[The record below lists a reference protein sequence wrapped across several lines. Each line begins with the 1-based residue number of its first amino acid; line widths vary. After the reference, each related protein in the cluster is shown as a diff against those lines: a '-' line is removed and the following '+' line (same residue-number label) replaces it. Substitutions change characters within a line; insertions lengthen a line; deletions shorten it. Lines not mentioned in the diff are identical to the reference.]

1 MLYTLHKNLFRV
13 VSMLTMGLCFIF
25 NGLALGQY
33 ASEPPIPDAPESAM
47 ISGEN
52 QTSNEL
58 LNSAPIEFNEENRF
72 ALNKAG
78 EHSTDQGSGNFVA
91 QEEVSLSG
99 TVMDDSGLLAGVNVL
114 IRGSNRGT
122 TTNANG
128 EFEITAESDVVLI
141 FSMVGYANVEI
152 NTETTSQDLDN
163 LEIMLSEESLSLGEL
178 TVMGYSEVETR
189 HVASSVAS
197 IDVERMRASPIVKL
211 EEAFHGT
218 IPGVTLQQGHNLPG
232 SGPGAPSIR
241 GISTLQNASPL
252 VMVDGMEQSLS
263 DIDPNQIRSITVL
276 KDAASASMYGSR
288 GANGVI
294 LIETERGRADEF
306 SVDVHS
312 WSAVNNPIDLP
323 DFVNS
328 ADYML
333 LRNEA
338 RSIQGQTA
346 AFTDEEM
353 TLANNGEYTNTNW
366 MDAVMQ
372 QQAYSHN
379 TSANI
384 SGGGGVGAFNLMLGY
399 EQEGGLNQYEG
410 TDQFSARFN
419 TNINID
425 DRFVLLADFYAHR
438 LQVDRLQANSDG
450 HGLYQNVWRMNPTQD
465 INYESDLEDHYVL
478 YNNLNPIA
486 SMEQGGARNNLYD
499 RSSINLRPTYH
510 INDKLN
516 ISGNLSY
523 LINKSAYKYKRETFK
538 FFDGDGVPVETW
550 ANSVGSSQGVSASQ
564 LTGRALLNYETELR
578 SGHDKIYITA
588 GTETMNHTYTDYR
601 EITKASFFNKV
612 NYSLDNRYIL
622 EATVRA
628 DGSSKFAP
636 GNRWG
641 YFPSGALAWNIHN
654 EGFLSGLKD
663 SGALTNLKLR
673 VSYGLIGKENVDPY
687 LWQEIVNNWGWTMRT
702 PNPSFSW
709 ETQEQANIGIE
720 ITTFNDRLDLAAD
733 AYTKHSKDL
742 IYDAF
747 PIPPLTGSH
756 SLESS
761 VNIGEVE
768 NTGWELS
775 ANWYDQVGNFSY
787 NVGSMLFD
795 NQNQVLKAGYSA
807 SDTLIFK
814 DNDDQIWYRG
824 IALENYYGMET
835 DGYFQTQDELDAT
848 TAKLPNTM
856 VGDIRY
862 IDQNEDGV
870 INDNDKVDLGDP
882 FPHLNYSFTVDL
894 NYKRWDFS
902 VLGQGVG
909 KRTGRLSGMEGFPVR
924 MDGSSNDLGTPSQY
938 YMDNRWSADNPDSRF
953 PRVWT
958 GSTPNEVLSDVWLSD
973 ASYFR
978 IKTIQLGYTI
988 PNIGESFRNV
998 RIYAN
1003 ARDMFT
1009 FTNYEGLEPERNGGN
1024 GNYPRMASFS
1034 LGIRA
1039 TIY

>member
-1 MLYTLHKNLFRV
+1 MLYMLHKSLFRIA
-13 VSMLTMGLCFIF
+13 SMLAVGLCIIF
-25 NGLALGQY
+25 SGSAMGQY
-33 ASEPPIPDAPESAM
+33 ASELK
-47 ISGEN
+47 
-52 QTSNEL
+52 T
-58 LNSAPIEFNEENRF
+58 EEH
-72 ALNKAG
+72 AA
-78 EHSTDQGSGNFVA
+78 DQDLDNLVA
-91 QEEVSLSG
+91 QEQVSLSG
-99 TVMDDSGLLAGVNVL
+99 TVRDASGPLPGVNVL

-122 TTNANG
+122 TTNVNG
-128 EFEITAESDVVLI
+128 EFEITVESEVILI
-141 FSMVGYANVEI
+141 FSMVGYADVEI
-152 NTETTSQDLDN
+152 NTGTTSHDLDDM
-163 LEIMLSEESLSLGEL
+163 EIILSEASMSLGEL

-197 IDVERMRASPIVKL
+197 MDVERMKASPIAKL

-218 IPGVTLQQGHNLPG
+218 IPGVTIQQGYNLPG
-232 SGPGAPSIR
+232 QGPGAISIR
-241 GISTLQNASPL
+241 GISTLQNAAPL

-263 DIDPNQIRSITVL
+263 DIDPNQIKNITVL

-294 LIETERGRADEF
+294 LIETERGRADRF

-312 WSAVNNPIDLP
+312 WGAVNSPIDLP
-323 DFVNS
+323 NFVNS

-338 RSIQGQTA
+338 RSMQGQTP
-346 AFTDEEM
+346 AFSDEEM
-353 TLANNGEYTNTNW
+353 TLANNGEYTNTDW

-399 EQEGGLNQYEG
+399 EEESGLNPYEG
-410 TDQFSARFN
+410 TNQFSARFN

-465 INYESDLEDHYVL
+465 INYESDVENHYVL

-510 INDKLN
+510 INDNLN
-516 ISGNLSY
+516 ITGNFSY
-523 LINKSAYKYKRETFK
+523 LINKSAYKFKRETFR

-550 ANSVGSSQGVSASQ
+550 SNSVGSSQGVSASQ

-578 SGHDKIYITA
+578 NGQDKIYVTA

-601 EITKASFFNKV
+601 EITKASFFNKI
-612 NYSLDNRYIL
+612 NYSLDNRYII

-654 EGFLSGLKD
+654 ESFLSGLKD

-673 VSYGLIGKENVDPY
+673 LSYGLIGNENVDPY
-687 LWQEIVNNWGWTMRT
+687 LWQEVVNNWGWNMRIA
-702 PNPSFSW
+702 NPSFSW
-709 ETQEQANIGIE
+709 EKQEQANIGIE
-720 ITTFNDRLDLAAD
+720 ITTLNNRLNLAAD

-742 IYDAF
+742 IYDSF
-747 PIPPLTGSH
+747 SVPPLTGSH
-756 SLESS
+756 SLQST

-775 ANWYDQVGNFSY
+775 ANWNDQVGDFSY

-795 NQNQVLKAGYSA
+795 NQNKVLKAGYSV
-807 SDTLIFK
+807 SDTLIFTN
-814 DNDDQIWYRG
+814 DDDQIWYRG
-824 IALENYYGMET
+824 IALENFYGMET
-835 DGYFQTQDELDAT
+835 DGYFQNPDELDAT

-862 IDQNEDGV
+862 VDQNGDGV

-882 FPHLNYSFTVDL
+882 FPHLNYSITVDL
-894 NYKRWDFS
+894 DYKRWDFS
-902 VLGQGVG
+902 LMGQGVG
-909 KRTGRLSGMEGFPVR
+909 KRTGRLNGMEGFPVR

-938 YMDNRWSADNPDSRF
+938 YMDNRWTEDNPNSRF

-978 IKTIQLGYTI
+978 IKTIQLGYTFS
-988 PNIGESFRNV
+988 NLGESLRNV

-1009 FTNYEGLEPERNGGN
+1009 FTNFEGLEPERNGGN